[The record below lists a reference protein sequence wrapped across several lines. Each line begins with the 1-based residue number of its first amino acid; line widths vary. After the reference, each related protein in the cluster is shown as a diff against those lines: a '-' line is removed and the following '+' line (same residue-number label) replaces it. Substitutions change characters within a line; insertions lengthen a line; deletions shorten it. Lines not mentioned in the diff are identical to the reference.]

1 MPAFQFLL
9 PHPLPLSSR
18 FSVSPLPGLHP
29 ALYLSS
35 NVEISYAIHIVSE
48 VPLMERETG
57 LQCHSQSC
65 WIGNQKIQRAA
76 IRTHISQ
83 LSSSNPD
90 RGILFYLP
98 LDSDYSCAITVDIV
112 PIMHCCIN
120 SSAERLP

>member
-1 MPAFQFLL
+1 MQ
-9 PHPLPLSSR
+9 S
-18 FSVSPLPGLHP
+18 
-29 ALYLSS
+29 
-35 NVEISYAIHIVSE
+35 
-48 VPLMERETG
+48 ETG

-65 WIGNQKIQRAA
+65 WIGNQKIQSAA
-76 IRTHISQ
+76 MRTYISQ

-120 SSAERLP
+120 SSAERLPQWPTFDGQSRAVLLPTFRGSPDTTWPEVM